1 MSPAVQVT
9 IITPE
14 RTVLETHNAQHV
26 LLPAENGELGILPG
40 HVAMVCTLQVGRIR
54 VDLPSRPVELATSG
68 GFAEVLGDAVTIT
81 VETAERAG
89 EIDTARALRA
99 RDRAEELLLGHRE
112 ETDHAA
118 AQTSLRRSLNRLAVA
133 DEG

>member
-1 MSPAVQVT
+1 MQVT

-81 VETAERAG
+81 GETAERAG

-99 RDRAEELLLGHRE
+99 RDRAEELRRGHRE
-112 ETDHAA
+112 ETDGAA
-118 AQTSLRRSLNRLAVA
+118 AQTSLRRSLNRLAGA

>member
-1 MSPAVQVT
+1 MQVT

-14 RTVLETHNAQHV
+14 RTVLQTDNAQHI

-40 HVAMVCTLQVGRIR
+40 HVAMVCTLRVGRIC
-54 VDLPSRPVELATSG
+54 VDLPAGPLELATSG
-68 GFAEVLGDAVTIT
+68 GFAEVLGEAVTVT

-89 EIDTARALRA
+89 EIDTARAQRA
-99 RDRAEELLLGHRE
+99 RDRAEQLLLGHHE
-112 ETDHAA
+112 ETDRAA

-133 DEG
+133 DDG